1 MSKSSNFTLGVLTGA
16 MVGAIVALLYAPDTG
31 ENTRNRLSYQL
42 GKYTDDL
49 NDLIDK
55 LREEKNQLVSEAKI
69 KGDKV
74 VEEAR
79 ERAENLIDEAENLL
93 HSIEEARRG

>member
-16 MVGAIVALLYAPDTG
+16 LAGAVIALLYAPDTG
-31 ENTRNRLSYQL
+31 ENTRGRLSYQL
-42 GKYTDDL
+42 SRYSDELT
-49 NDLIDK
+49 DLIDQ
-55 LREEKNQLVSEAKI
+55 LRAEKKNLISEAKQ

-79 ERAENLIDEAENLL
+79 DRAETLIAEAENLL
-93 HSIEEARRG
+93 HSIEEAKEG